1 MLIKHYIINKEI
13 KTFIKPFNN
22 NKIMIGQLAIKIAGR
37 ESGRY
42 CVIVDKIDSIYV
54 IIDGNVRRKK
64 CNISH
69 LELLDKKFDIK
80 KGASTSEVQKAMEKE
95 GIKTTRPKDK
105 KDVKPRPRKIRKSKK
120 QNVSKAEK

>member
-1 MLIKHYIINKEI
+1 
-13 KTFIKPFNN
+13 
-22 NKIMIGQLAIKIAGR
+22 MIGQLAIKIAGR

-42 CVIVDKIDSIYV
+42 CVVVDKIDSIHV
-54 IIDGNVRRKK
+54 LVDGNVRRKK

-69 LELLDKKFDIK
+69 LELLDKKLDIK

-95 GIKTTRPKDK
+95 GIKTTRPNDK
-105 KDVKPRPRKIRKSKK
+105 KDAKPKPGKIRKSKK